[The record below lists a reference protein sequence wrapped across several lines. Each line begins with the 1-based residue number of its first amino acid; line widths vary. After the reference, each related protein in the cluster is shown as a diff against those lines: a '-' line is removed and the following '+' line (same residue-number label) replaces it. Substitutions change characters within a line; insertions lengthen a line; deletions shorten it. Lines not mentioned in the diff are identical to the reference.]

1 MINLSSTVRL
11 ASGYTM
17 PRLGFGVYQSI
28 DAKASVLEALKAG
41 YRLFE
46 HRSLITYLVSHLYTD
61 MSTLLS
67 TIKMKQKWQRPLGFQ
82 EYLEKIFL
90 SVSVEI
96 TSSYYPVF
104 VLISCSLT
112 ASKCMSSTHGYE
124 STLRGVNKSLKRMK
138 FGL

>member
-67 TIKMKQKWQRPLGFQ
+67 TIKMKKKWQRPLGLQ
-82 EYLEKIFL
+82 DYLEKIFL
-90 SVSVEI
+90 SVSHGVEI
-96 TSSYYPVF
+96 IYYRVF
-104 VLISCSLT
+104 VLMLLQPLNVCQVPTDMNQLLEV
-112 ASKCMSSTHGYE
+112 ST
-124 STLRGVNKSLKRMK
+124 SR
-138 FGL
+138 

>member
-67 TIKMKQKWQRPLGFQ
+67 TIQMKQKWQRPLGLQ
-82 EYLEKIFL
+82 QYLIEKIFL
-90 SVSVEI
+90 SMSVEAI
-96 TSSYYPVF
+96 YYPVF
-104 VLISCSLT
+104 VLISCSY
-112 ASKCMSSTHGYE
+112 SH
-124 STLRGVNKSLKRMK
+124 
-138 FGL
+138 

>member
-1 MINLSSTVRL
+1 MINLRSTVRL

-96 TSSYYPVF
+96 ITRYSCLSRALLQPLNVCQAPTDMNQLLEVSTS
-104 VLISCSLT
+104 
-112 ASKCMSSTHGYE
+112 
-124 STLRGVNKSLKRMK
+124 R
-138 FGL
+138 